1 MLVSTTRNVGALASI
16 ESIKMKRI
24 PEADLEFLIR
34 ETGYKKIL
42 AVEIPKG
49 PADFSRPMWFFVQN
63 RTKFIYLRNG
73 KLLPSDAIE
82 ADDEYFIAFK
92 IKKQKMFIYGYFPGE
107 TD

>member
-1 MLVSTTRNVGALASI
+1 MLVSTARNVGAIASI
-16 ESIKMKRI
+16 ESIDMKKI

-34 ETGYKKIL
+34 ETSYKKVL

-63 RTKFIYLRNG
+63 RTKFIYLRRG
-73 KLLPSDAIE
+73 KLLPPDAI
-82 ADDEYFIAFK
+82 ATDDEYFIAFK
-92 IKKQKMFIYGYFPGE
+92 IKKQKMFSYGYFPGE